1 MPPRYT
7 PDQLEAYLQRIGYA
21 NSTGGTGLTRLQQ
34 LHQSIQEDALSAL
47 ADLQRRHLGSIPWGN
62 SAIHYSQ
69 HHSISTH
76 PSAVFEKLVVRRLDG
91 YCMENTNLFYV
102 VLLSLG
108 YQVYPSAGRV
118 SSAAADPKNAGPDA
132 RYGALGHM
140 VIIVTV
146 DNKKYMVDVGF
157 GNNVPTR
164 PLPLEENTTTVNIAP
179 TDMRLVKEALPE
191 AVDKSQK
198 FWIYQIRFDPESNWA
213 PLYAFSEVEFLP
225 QDFGVLNFA
234 TNKLPSSWFTQKV
247 VTVQHILDAAGS
259 DIEGLYIMAGK
270 EVKVR
275 TNGKTE
281 VVQELQNEEDRV
293 GALEKW
299 FGIKLLDYEAAGI
312 QGLGSELR

>member
-1 MPPRYT
+1 M
-7 PDQLEAYLQRIGYA
+7 
-21 NSTGGTGLTRLQQ
+21 
-34 LHQSIQEDALSAL
+34 
-47 ADLQRRHLGSIPWGN
+47 
-62 SAIHYSQ
+62 
-69 HHSISTH
+69 
-76 PSAVFEKLVVRRLDG
+76 
-91 YCMENTNLFYV
+91 
-102 VLLSLG
+102 
-108 YQVYPSAGRV
+108 
-118 SSAAADPKNAGPDA
+118 
-132 RYGALGHM
+132 
-140 VIIVTV
+140 
-146 DNKKYMVDVGF
+146 GF

-198 FWIYQIRFDPESNWA
+198 FWIYQVRFDPQSDWA

-234 TNKLPSSWFTQKV
+234 TNKLPSSWFTQRV
-247 VTVQHILDAAGS
+247 VTVQHILDAAES

-281 VVQELQNEEDRV
+281 VVQELRNEEDRV
-293 GALEKW
+293 SALEKW
-299 FGIKLLDYEAAGI
+299 FGIKLLDHEAAGI